1 MQALAIDFICP
12 NAGFRIVSA
21 VICGLLLPH
30 DVQVGLRRAA
40 QDYLTSCANY
50 IGGIVVR
57 ITPVHFQAS
66 LSKPAIESLLN
77 LIYLDN
83 IENSSNLLRSRRSY

>member
-12 NAGFRIVSA
+12 NAGFRIVLA
-21 VICGLLLPH
+21 VLCRLLLPH
-30 DVQVGLRRAA
+30 DAPVGLCHTA
-40 QDYLTSCANY
+40 QDHLTAGANS
-50 IGGIVVR
+50 IGRIFVR
-57 ITPVHFQAS
+57 ITRFHLQGA
-66 LSKPAIESLLN
+66 LSEPTIECLLH